1 MPQQSQGAYLIVN
14 ADDYGY
20 FRCVSKGI
28 LKAATHGIVNL
39 APKALTP

>member
-1 MPQQSQGAYLIVN
+1 MAPESQGAYLIVN

-28 LKAATHGIVNL
+28 LKAAST
-39 APKALTP
+39 AS